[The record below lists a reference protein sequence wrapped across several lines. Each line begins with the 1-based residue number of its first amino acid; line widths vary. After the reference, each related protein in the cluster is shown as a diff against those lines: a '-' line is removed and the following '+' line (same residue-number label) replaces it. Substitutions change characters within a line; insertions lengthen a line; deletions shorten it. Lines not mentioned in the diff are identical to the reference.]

1 MKKAEK
7 KNKNGMSSDVNY
19 IEMEKEF
26 LKDRKGVEMEDFIE
40 KYRKGVK
47 KYPYINDLAA
57 WKKKFKLDPSQKV
70 FIVNGVY
77 PDIKEALIN
86 RGWIENKDL
95 TSPCYDLIFT
105 LKNRDIDQNN
115 LQEFQITNHHK
126 GNANITTKNLLT
138 ANLKNMKWACD
149 QDYREYYP
157 RCYDLSD
164 QEQLE
169 EFLSD
174 FKLTKAESILKLFLI
189 GGTDNNDNEIS
200 EKTVRV
206 ALNVIER
213 SLRDWDDV
221 IDQKVRSFPL
231 HKES

>member
-1 MKKAEK
+1 
-7 KNKNGMSSDVNY
+7 
-19 IEMEKEF
+19 
-26 LKDRKGVEMEDFIE
+26 
-40 KYRKGVK
+40 
-47 KYPYINDLAA
+47 
-57 WKKKFKLDPSQKV
+57 
-70 FIVNGVY
+70 
-77 PDIKEALIN
+77 
-86 RGWIENKDL
+86 
-95 TSPCYDLIFT
+95 
-105 LKNRDIDQNN
+105 
-115 LQEFQITNHHK
+115 
-126 GNANITTKNLLT
+126 
-138 ANLKNMKWACD
+138 MKWACD